1 MADTP
6 TITLL
11 SNVAATGSAKSVRR
25 GRYAFAAH
33 GTFSGATCKLQIL
46 GPDGSTYID
55 AGTDATLTAAGACLV
70 DLPDCVVKATIS
82 GGSPSAMYASLS
94 PVS

>member
-1 MADTP
+1 MTDSP
-6 TITLL
+6 IITLL
-11 SNVAATGSAKSVRR
+11 SNAAATGSPKAVRR

-46 GPDGSTYID
+46 GPDGTNYID

-82 GGSPSAMYASLS
+82 GGPPSAMYASLS
-94 PVS
+94 PVA